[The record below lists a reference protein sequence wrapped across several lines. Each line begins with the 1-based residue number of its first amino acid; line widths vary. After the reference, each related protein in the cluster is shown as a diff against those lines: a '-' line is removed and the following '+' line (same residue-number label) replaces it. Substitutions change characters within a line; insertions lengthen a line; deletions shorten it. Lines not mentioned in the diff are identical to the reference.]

1 LVSQFI
7 NALLVII
14 GHPGIGTAFDMR
26 SALHR
31 TRLDR
36 AGAAAVEYAMVA
48 FIISIAAFAAI
59 VTIGA
64 DVTGLFTKIASG
76 F

>member
-1 LVSQFI
+1 LLFIIRYPVSG
-7 NALLVII
+7 V
-14 GHPGIGTAFDMR
+14 GTAFDMR
-26 SALHR
+26 SALYR
-31 TRLDR
+31 IWLDR

-48 FIISIAAFAAI
+48 LIISIAAFAAI
-59 VTIGA
+59 VTIGT

>member
-1 LVSQFI
+1 
-7 NALLVII
+7 
-14 GHPGIGTAFDMR
+14 MR

-36 AGAAAVEYAMVA
+36 AGTAAVEYAMVA